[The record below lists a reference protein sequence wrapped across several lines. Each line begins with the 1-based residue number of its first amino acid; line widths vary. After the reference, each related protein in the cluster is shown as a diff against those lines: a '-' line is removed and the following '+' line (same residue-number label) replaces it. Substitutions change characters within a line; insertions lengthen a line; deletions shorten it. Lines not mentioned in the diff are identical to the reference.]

1 MDKREFAVYGIAA
14 GVSAAFSAPIGG
26 TLFSFELSRPATFWS
41 FGMLWR
47 AFFCS
52 ACSTYAKSLLDHT
65 INLLKHKD
73 DREKVYMLSTLGDE
87 KFGALGTIEAAATSI
102 HMPIVLG
109 IIAGSL
115 GALFINLGT
124 RFALLRKKYLKSNLS
139 KIIEG
144 SIILFLTVSGQC
156 LMVTFLGKCKTI
168 TNPDI

>member
-52 ACSTYAKSLLDHT
+52 ACSTYAKSIFDHS
-65 INLLKHKD
+65 IDLLKNID
-73 DREKVYMLSTLGDE
+73 DHENVYMLSTSGDE
-87 KFGALGTIEAAATSI
+87 KFGALTLIKAAATTI

-109 IIAGSL
+109 VIAGSL

-124 RFALLRKKYLKSNLS
+124 RFTLLRKKYLKSDRL
-139 KIIEG
+139 KILEG
-144 SIILFLTVSGQC
+144 SIVLFLTVSSQC
-156 LMVTFLGKCKTI
+156 LMISLFGKCEKI
-168 TNPDI
+168 NDESI

>member
-52 ACSTYAKSLLDHT
+52 ACSTYAKSILDHS
-65 INLLKHKD
+65 INLIKKKD
-73 DREKVYMLSTLGDE
+73 DHEEVYMLSTSGDE
-87 KFGALGTIEAAATSI
+87 KFGALTLITAAATTI
-102 HMPIVLG
+102 HMPIALG

-124 RFALLRKKYLKSNLS
+124 RLTLLRKKYLKTDRS
-139 KIIEG
+139 KIIEAA
-144 SIILFLTVSGQC
+144 IILFLTVSSQC
-156 LMVTFLGKCKTI
+156 LMLTLIGKCKNI
-168 TNPDI
+168 TDKSI